1 MKKLSALFKRT
12 NNDASFEELIKKDQ
26 EKLYRIAYSYMRNEQ
41 DALDVV
47 QDAIVNGYKAFH
59 KLDHPQYFTTWM
71 TRILINTAINDL
83 RKKKKVSFLEL
94 DKYEPST
101 KDSFQSIH
109 KLDLGEVLERLK
121 PEQRSLL
128 IMRFYHGY
136 SMKEMAEILGKPE
149 GTVKSQLHRTLAL
162 VKGNLDEGGEMYGE
176 A

>member
-1 MKKLSALFKRT
+1 MKKLSALFKRSDRT
-12 NNDASFEELIKKDQ
+12 AFEELIKKEQ

-47 QDAIVNGYKAFH
+47 QDAIVNGYKSFH
-59 KLDHPQYFTTWM
+59 KLDHPQYFTTWI
-71 TRILINTAINDL
+71 TRIVINTAINEL
-83 RKKKKVSFLEL
+83 RKRKKVTFLEL
-94 DKYEPST
+94 DKNEPAT
-101 KDSFQSIH
+101 KDRYHSIH

-121 PEQRSLL
+121 PDQRCLL

-149 GTVKSQLHRTLAL
+149 GTVKSQLHRTLAQ
-162 VKGNLDEGGEMYGE
+162 VKMSLNEGGEMYGE